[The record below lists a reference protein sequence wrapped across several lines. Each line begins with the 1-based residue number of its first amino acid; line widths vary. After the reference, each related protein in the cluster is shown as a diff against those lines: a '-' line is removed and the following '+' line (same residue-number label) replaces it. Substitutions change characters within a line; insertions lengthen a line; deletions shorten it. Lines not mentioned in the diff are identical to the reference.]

1 MKQLPQAQSQKTQTQ
16 PQFQP
21 QPQPMHIAKHT
32 FRLVLVPNK
41 VQVHRL
47 NPIQFRPFT
56 LADFRDPK
64 TGAQADPNRTITLS
78 NGKTT
83 TVQELISE
91 ANRFEP
97 QFNQMGYSLRQRGD
111 ISLQDTIQDRA
122 KMTADVQRGIQRHLL
137 FNPQKMM
144 QRVDRSSVS
153 QMHRQQVQQMTS
165 SIAAFRRLPG
175 MTLSAASQPK
185 PLSKTYA
192 WSDRWGDSDFAAS
205 LRANL
210 QLNGDQT
217 KLTATM
223 DGGAGASLFGHN
235 WDVISLNGSLSS
247 PLPPQQAFRT
257 NGVAA
262 DQQLHTT
269 LTAKVIGIDLIDID
283 RTDPNNI
290 SLEDKQ
296 DTSIDEDLDIPF
308 TIGPVPVDVKLGFQ
322 GSAGV
327 QYGLY
332 LTPLSAQAHVTP
344 YVDTSA
350 YAQCSVDLVIFSA
363 GAGADL
369 TLLKDNLEVYGAL
382 GIDMTQPNNPLFTY
396 QAYALN
402 NIDALSGKVYA
413 KVSVDLWLW
422 SDSWTWNIFNW
433 TGFKYQGY
441 LFNEQDTQ
449 PMFLAA
455 GSKLLQ
461 VTVKEVSMT
470 GDKKRFPLEA
480 GNIDGAQHNGLVM
493 IGPKHEAFTLG
504 SSAPTISPNWQYST
518 VVDSSA
524 PIEITIETERNGK
537 PVQKN
542 GQTTSIPNAP
552 IAQAHLT
559 YDLGS
564 HTFTGTATS
573 KSGLPAGQSGQQSA
587 VDNHIYAGS
596 TQVQGKA
603 GQVLRVE
610 SDAGW
615 MEFVIE
621 EK

>member
-16 PQFQP
+16 PQ
-21 QPQPMHIAKHT
+21 PMQIAKHT

-91 ANRFEP
+91 ANRFEQ

-111 ISLQDTIQDRA
+111 FSLQDTIQDRA
-122 KMTADVQRGIQRHLL
+122 KMTADAQRGIQRHLV

-144 QRVDRSSVS
+144 QRVDRSSVA

-165 SIAAFRRLPG
+165 RIAAFRQLPAI
-175 MTLSAASQPK
+175 TLSAASQPK

-257 NGVAA
+257 SGSTAA
-262 DQQLHTT
+262 QQLHTT
-269 LTAKVIGIDLIDID
+269 LTAKVIGIDLIDVD

-369 TLLKDNLEVYGAL
+369 TLLKDNLEVYGSL
-382 GIDMTQPNNPLFTY
+382 GIDMTQPSTPLFTY

-449 PMFLAA
+449 PMFLSA

-461 VTVKEVSMT
+461 VTVKRVSLT
-470 GDKKRFPLEA
+470 ADKKHFPLVA
-480 GNIDGAQHNGLVM
+480 GNQDGASHDALIM
-493 IGPKHEAFTLG
+493 INKKHPQAPFTFG
-504 SSAPTISPNWQYST
+504 SSEPTVSPNWQYST
-518 VVDSSA
+518 VVDASA
-524 PIEITIETERNGK
+524 PIDILVETARNGK
-537 PVQKN
+537 PQE
-542 GQTTSIPNAP
+542 GHATPNAN
-552 IAQAHLT
+552 IAVAHLT
-559 YDLGS
+559 YNLS
-564 HTFTGTATS
+564 THSFTGLTTA
-573 KSGLPAGQSGQQSA
+573 KSGTLQLPG
-587 VDNHIYAGS
+587 
-596 TQVQGKA
+596 TQPDHYVSMPYTVVQGKA

-610 SDAGW
+610 SDTGW